1 MPDKTPLSIRILNQ
15 INWDSITPFDQ
26 KIDEMPATR
35 SMGSENDE
43 NDEMIFK
50 TSMSPKIRKFG
61 SYARFYITDLD

>member
-26 KIDEMPATR
+26 KIN
-35 SMGSENDE
+35 GLENWWKWI
-43 NDEMIFK
+43 DEMIFK

-61 SYARFYITDLD
+61 PYARFYITDLD